1 MIQLEQKEIKDLK
14 EKWHNE
20 QDNICPILQ
29 LPFPLES
36 MTLDHLH
43 KLKSELPDETGKGLC
58 RGTIQFQANMFE
70 GKILSDYKRCG
81 LEKMID
87 LPSFLRNLAL
97 YLENNKV
104 QEKELYIHP
113 SEKPKKPKLMKSS
126 YNKLKKLID
135 GKYKL
140 PKYTGNLTKPLIE
153 LYKKYNLEPTFKK

>member
-70 GKILSDYKRCG
+70 GKINSLFKRTG
-81 LEKMID
+81 LHKFID
-87 LPSFLRNLAL
+87 LPSFLRNLAD